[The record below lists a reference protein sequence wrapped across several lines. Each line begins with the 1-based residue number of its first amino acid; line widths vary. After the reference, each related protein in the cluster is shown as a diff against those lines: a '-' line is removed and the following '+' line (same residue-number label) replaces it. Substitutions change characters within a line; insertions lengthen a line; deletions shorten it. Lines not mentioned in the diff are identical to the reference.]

1 MRVEKGNCRERK
13 ASGLRE
19 EEEKVR
25 LPKEMVWSY
34 ICLKN
39 HERQGRNFKG
49 RMINSEDIKT
59 CLQCSVCNW

>member
-39 HERQGRNFKG
+39 HERREEFQGQN
-49 RMINSEDIKT
+49 D
-59 CLQCSVCNW
+59 